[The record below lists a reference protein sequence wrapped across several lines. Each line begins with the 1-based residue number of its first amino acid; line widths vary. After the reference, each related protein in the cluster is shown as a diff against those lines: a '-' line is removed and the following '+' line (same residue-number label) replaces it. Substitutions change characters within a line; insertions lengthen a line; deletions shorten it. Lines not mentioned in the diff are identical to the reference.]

1 MAAPS
6 APEVDGEEG
15 SNLIRSPV
23 LYCSKSP
30 PEMASAQ
37 EQVIV
42 LGFLENLMVMYM
54 LSLSFFQAVAEKNLG
69 NAAYKLKD

>member
-1 MAAPS
+1 
-6 APEVDGEEG
+6 
-15 SNLIRSPV
+15 V

>member
-37 EQVIV
+37 EQ
-42 LGFLENLMVMYM
+42 
-54 LSLSFFQAVAEKNLG
+54 AVAEKNLG